1 MLEKKSD
8 KYKNFKELI
17 ENESMGI
24 DYNIDCKD
32 RHSDLV
38 ILAIH
43 GGKIEPGT
51 SQIAKAAAD
60 EWLDSYYCFEGIKP
74 SGNFDL
80 HITSTNFD
88 EPAALALVSYHE
100 HAVSIHGYKDDEE
113 KCTIVGGRDIQLRD
127 AIVKSLNEYGFKAV
141 AATDRFAGKEET
153 NIVNRCRTGMGVQL
167 EISSA
172 QRAALFSDS
181 ENTEPND
188 ELGLYI
194 SAMGE
199 GLVFM

>member
-100 HAVSIHGYKDDEE
+100 HAVSIHGYKGDEE

-181 ENTEPND
+181 KNTEPND